1 MKSEKKN
8 EKKNGKIFGKLAV
21 LIRKR
26 WLLLIFSI
34 LLAAISVILQ
44 LYVPILFGDAI
55 DQVVAAGKVDF
66 SKMWFYLRWI
76 LILAST
82 A

>member
-1 MKSEKKN
+1 MMKSEKKN

-34 LLAAISVILQ
+34 LLSAIYVILQ
-44 LYVPILFGDAI
+44 L
-55 DQVVAAGKVDF
+55 
-66 SKMWFYLRWI
+66 
-76 LILAST
+76 
-82 A
+82 